1 MVSSRVLL
9 VGVVSLG
16 AILSLPLHA
25 AAQDTRTDI
34 IARKQAEKAA
44 TAAPYEPTRYEAIMG
59 RLEESFTNPPNG
71 LYPEFGSIYQGGGF
85 SAGVGYRRFF
95 GPEAVWNVRG
105 LFSHKNYKRFEA
117 GVRTPWQAGGRLVLE
132 ARAGWLD
139 APQVGYYG
147 LGMNATRADRT
158 NFRLTQTYASG
169 TAQFKPTRWTRLEGE
184 VGYEDYTTE
193 AGRGSRPSIETR
205 YDALTAP
212 GLFQDMAFVRSEAR
226 AAIDYRTAPGYS
238 RHGGSYEIG
247 LVSYADRDGTHGFER
262 LDGELIQHLPILRE
276 NWVISLRARV
286 QTTLDDEDDIPYFL
300 LPQLGGGRTLRGYHS
315 GQFRGRHSILTSGE
329 FRWIPNRMALDLAL
343 FFDAGKVTDR
353 RSDLDFDGLKTD
365 WGIGARFHGPSSTV
379 LRIEGARG
387 SDAWRLVVSTSAAF

>member
-1 MVSSRVLL
+1 MLCA
-9 VGVVSLG
+9 G
-16 AILSLPLHA
+16 AIVSLPLPA
-25 AAQDTRTDI
+25 PAQETRAEI

-44 TAAPYEPTRYEAIMG
+44 AAAPYEPTRYEAIMG

-71 LYPEFGSIYQGGGF
+71 FYPEVGGIYQGGGVTLG
-85 SAGVGYRRFF
+85 AGYRRFF

-105 LFSHKNYKRFEA
+105 LFSHKNYKRLEA
-117 GVRTPWQAGGRLVLE
+117 GVRTPWHAGGRLVLA

-147 LGMNATRADRT
+147 QGMGATRADRT

-169 TAQFKPTRWTRLEGE
+169 IAQFKPTPWTRLEGE
-184 VGYEDYTTE
+184 VGYEHYTTD

-205 YDALTAP
+205 YDARTAP
-212 GLFQDMAFVRSEAR
+212 GLFQDMTFVRSEAR

-238 RHGGSYEIG
+238 RRGGSYEVG
-247 LVSYADRDGTHGFER
+247 LVRYADRDRTHSFER

-276 NWVISLRARV
+276 NWVISLRGRV
-286 QTTLDDEDDIPYFL
+286 QTTLDRGDTISYFL
-300 LPQLGGGRTLRGYHS
+300 LPQLGGGRTLRGYQS
-315 GQFRGRHSILTSGE
+315 GRFRGRHSILTSGE

-353 RSDLDFDGLKTD
+353 RRDLDFEGLKTD
-365 WGIGARFHGPSSTV
+365 WGIGVRFHGPTSTV

-387 SDAWRLVVSTSAAF
+387 SDGWRLVVSTNAAF